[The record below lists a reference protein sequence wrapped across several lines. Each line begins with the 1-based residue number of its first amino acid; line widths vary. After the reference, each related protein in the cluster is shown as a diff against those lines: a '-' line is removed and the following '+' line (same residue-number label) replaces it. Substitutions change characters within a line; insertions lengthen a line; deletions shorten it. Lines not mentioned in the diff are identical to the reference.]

1 VSAPVLRLATRGSA
15 LALAQAGT
23 VAARLGELTGVR
35 VELVHART
43 VGDTDRR
50 ELTVIGGNGVFV
62 GAIRGAVLE
71 GRADLAVHSF
81 KDLPTAPEPGLVV
94 AAVPPREDPRD
105 ALVARDGL
113 RLDELPDGA
122 RIGTGSPRRAVQLT
136 ARARD
141 LGRTWLVQPIRGN
154 VDTRLAAVG
163 AGLDAVVVAAA
174 GLARLGRSG
183 VATQL
188 LSPTV
193 MLPAPAQGAL
203 AVEASPDVPGWL
215 AAGLAAL
222 DDAAARA
229 SAVAE
234 RAVLAELGAGC
245 SAPVGALA
253 HCPTASAADPSLRLD
268 ALVATEDGATVWRAY
283 ATGART
289 SPADVGVDAARQLL
303 AAGAGVLAGITA
315 GAA

>member
-1 VSAPVLRLATRGSA
+1 MSAPTLRLATRGSA
-15 LALAQAGT
+15 LALTQAGT
-23 VAARLGELTGVR
+23 VAARLTELTGVR

-50 ELTVIGGNGVFV
+50 ELTVIGGTGVFV
-62 GAIRGAVLE
+62 GAVRTAVLE
-71 GRADLAVHSF
+71 GRAELAVHSF
-81 KDLPTAPEPGLVV
+81 KDLPTAPAPGLVV
-94 AAVPPREDPRD
+94 SAVPPREDPRD

-141 LGRTWLVQPIRGN
+141 LGRSWRVQPIRGN
-154 VDTRLAAVG
+154 IDTRLAAVG
-163 AGLDAVVVAAA
+163 AGLDAVVLAAA
-174 GLARLGRSG
+174 ALARLGRSG
-183 VATQL
+183 VATDL
-188 LSPTV
+188 LSPMV

-203 AVEASPDVPGWL
+203 AVEARPDPPDWL

-222 DDAAARA
+222 DDATAHA

-253 HCPTASAADPSLRLD
+253 HGPTASSADAPLRLD
-268 ALVATEDGATVWRAY
+268 ALVGTADAGTVWRAS
-283 ATGART
+283 ATGPWT
-289 SPADVGVDAARQLL
+289 GPADVGVDAARQLL

-315 GAA
+315 GSG

>member
-1 VSAPVLRLATRGSA
+1 VNPPALRLATRGSA
-15 LALAQAGT
+15 LALTQAGT
-23 VAARLGELTGVR
+23 VAARLTELTGVR
-35 VELVHART
+35 VELVQART

-50 ELTVIGGNGVFV
+50 ELTVIGGTGVFV
-62 GAIRGAVLE
+62 GAVRAAVVE
-71 GRADLAVHSF
+71 GRAELAVHSF
-81 KDLPTAPEPGLVV
+81 KDLPTAPAPGLVV

-141 LGRTWLVQPIRGN
+141 LGRSWRVQPIRGN

-163 AGLDAVVVAAA
+163 AGLDAVVLAAA

-183 VATQL
+183 AATDL
-188 LSPTV
+188 LSPMV

-203 AVEASPDVPGWL
+203 AVEARPDLPDWL
-215 AAGLAAL
+215 AAGLATL
-222 DDAAARA
+222 DDVTAHA

-253 HCPTASAADPSLRLD
+253 HGPTASAADTPLRVD
-268 ALVATEDGATVWRAY
+268 AVVGTADAGTVWRAS
-283 ATGART
+283 ATGPWT
-289 SPADVGVDAARQLL
+289 CPADVGVDAARQLL
-303 AAGAGVLAGITA
+303 AAGAGVVAGITA
-315 GAA
+315 GSA